1 MDPVLVSLIAFLVAV
16 GCVFVF
22 GTSRQSVDFAGDLP
36 ALSQLAREPAARQIA
51 FAGLGVLCLL
61 FITKL
66 TPDTLE
72 SWAWPAYLGA
82 LFLLVLV
89 LFVGHRIN
97 NARSWLPLLGGF
109 RLQPSELAK
118 PATILALAHLASRP
132 HIRARRVRHALLI
145 LGVACIPAGLTM
157 LQPDH
162 GTALVFFPLALVV
175 VFLAGVRWKL
185 IVLGIVLALLALPL
199 TYRYGLRPHQKER
212 IQTFLNPSENVSEE
226 GYNAHQSLLAVG
238 SGGLWG
244 KGYRQGTQ
252 HVLGFLPRTVAPTDF
267 IFSVIGEETGFAGSA
282 TVVTCFLVL
291 ILCCVRTA
299 AVAADD
305 FGAYLAAGAAAMFA
319 THVFIN
325 VGMTI
330 GAAPIIGIPLPFVSY
345 GGSFM
350 LGCMLTIGLVQNA
363 HVHRPESP

>member
-1 MDPVLVSLIAFLVAV
+1 
-16 GCVFVF
+16 
-22 GTSRQSVDFAGDLP
+22 
-36 ALSQLAREPAARQIA
+36 
-51 FAGLGVLCLL
+51 
-61 FITKL
+61 
-66 TPDTLE
+66 
-72 SWAWPAYLGA
+72 
-82 LFLLVLV
+82 
-89 LFVGHRIN
+89 
-97 NARSWLPLLGGF
+97 
-109 RLQPSELAK
+109 
-118 PATILALAHLASRP
+118 
-132 HIRARRVRHALLI
+132 
-145 LGVACIPAGLTM
+145 
-157 LQPDH
+157 
-162 GTALVFFPLALVV
+162 
-175 VFLAGVRWKL
+175 
-185 IVLGIVLALLALPL
+185 
-199 TYRYGLRPHQKER
+199 
-212 IQTFLNPSENVSEE
+212 
-226 GYNAHQSLLAVG
+226 
-238 SGGLWG
+238 
-244 KGYRQGTQ
+244 
-252 HVLGFLPRTVAPTDF
+252 VAPTDF